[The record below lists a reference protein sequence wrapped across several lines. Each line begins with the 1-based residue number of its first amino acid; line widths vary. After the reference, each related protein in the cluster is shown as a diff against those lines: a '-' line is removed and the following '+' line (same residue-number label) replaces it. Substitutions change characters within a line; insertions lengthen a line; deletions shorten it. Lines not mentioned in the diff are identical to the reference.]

1 MPRTP
6 GLSPHSRRTYSRL
19 SGPDLAASPGDSLSL
34 DDLGLESSGGDRVG
48 LAFGTYSQEGMQ
60 HALQAYGFVQR
71 LEERVG
77 PFELRLSCQDPFQPR
92 LTFLSRRYHAP
103 VADLSLRRA
112 PGSEVGF
119 THAAAEAPLL
129 YVDSLLLQHPG
140 RPFDWNRPPLPGQLH
155 PGLSLSRDIL
165 ELLHLMARRIG
176 AEGVA
181 LMPATFAAACVYE
194 PSFTFVDGA
203 AQGRFSAMRRAGRAW
218 GWPRW
223 LLAWAVELGCLRDEH
238 GQAAPFTPS
247 AMILPL
253 SRRLSR
259 RMESRGW
266 NDARRFHARQ
276 TLTLDEEAL
285 QARFPWARMP
295 PGPPPDRVV
304 DVLGYDPLAPA
315 SPYQDGWDAPASP
328 VRATANS

>member
-6 GLSPHSRRTYSRL
+6 ELSTHARRTYSRL
-19 SGPDLAASPGDSLSL
+19 SSVDLAASAEEGLSL
-34 DDLGLESSGGDRVG
+34 DDLGLESGSDRVG
-48 LAFGTYSQEGMQ
+48 LAFGTYSREGLER
-60 HALQAYGFVQR
+60 ALQAYGFAKR

-92 LTFLSRRYHAP
+92 LTLQSRRYHTP
-103 VADLSLRRA
+103 VVDLSLRQA

-119 THAAAEAPLL
+119 TRAVAEAPLL

-140 RPFDWNRPPLPGQLH
+140 RPFDWARPPLPGQLH

-181 LMPATFAAACVYE
+181 LTPATFSAACVYE
-194 PSFTFVDGA
+194 PCFSFVDGA
-203 AQGRFSAMRRAGRAW
+203 AQGRFSALRRAGR

-223 LLAWAVELGCLRDEH
+223 LLAWAVELGCMRDAE
-238 GQAAPFTPS
+238 GQQALFTPTP
-247 AMILPL
+247 MISPL
-253 SRRLSR
+253 SRRLAR
-259 RMESRGW
+259 RLDTRGW
-266 NDARRFHARQ
+266 HRARRSHAQ
-276 TLTLDEEAL
+276 QVLSLDEEAL

-295 PGPPPDRVV
+295 PGPPPERVV
-304 DVLGYDPLAPA
+304 ELLGYDPLAPA
-315 SPYQDGWDAPASP
+315 SPYQDACEPAAAPPWTA
-328 VRATANS
+328 ATS

>member
-6 GLSPHSRRTYSRL
+6 ELSPHARRTYSRL
-19 SGPDLAASPGDSLSL
+19 SSLDLSASGGESLSL
-34 DDLGLESSGGDRVG
+34 DDLGLESGGDRVS
-48 LAFGTYSQEGMQ
+48 LAFGTYSREGLER
-60 HALQAYGFVQR
+60 ALQAYGFAKR

-92 LTFLSRRYHAP
+92 LTVLSRRYHSP
-103 VADLSLRRA
+103 VVDLSLRQV

-119 THAAAEAPLL
+119 TRAVAEAPLL

-140 RPFDWNRPPLPGQLH
+140 RPFDWSRPPLPGQLH

-181 LMPATFAAACVYE
+181 LVPATFSAACFYE
-194 PSFTFVDGA
+194 SRFSFVDGA
-203 AQGRFSAMRRAGRAW
+203 AQGRFSALRRAGR

-223 LLAWAVELGCLRDEH
+223 LLAWAVELGCMRDAQ
-238 GQAAPFTPS
+238 GQPALFTPS
-247 AMILPL
+247 PMISPL
-253 SRRLSR
+253 SRRV
-259 RMESRGW
+259 
-266 NDARRFHARQ
+266 ARRLDTGGWHRAFRFHSKQ
-276 TLTLDEEAL
+276 VLSLDEEAL

-295 PGPPPDRVV
+295 PGPPPERVV
-304 DVLGYDPLAPA
+304 ELLGYDPLAPA
-315 SPYQDGWDAPASP
+315 SPYQDAWEPAGAAPRTA
-328 VRATANS
+328 ATS